1 MYFIIMVGKTE
12 LIVLSF
18 VLMFICCTMSSGA
31 YVMMGGS
38 EEKTIT
44 TTTPAPVVEKYR
56 YVRIIRD
63 KDGGDH
69 WMNLAEVE
77 VFSGGTN
84 VASGKIVTQS
94 SISHPGTFDPPN
106 LVDGNKTNFAHTN
119 NEPVEYFQID
129 LGQDYEIEKV
139 VIHNRADC
147 CQGRLRN
154 AKIQLSK
161 AADMTSPKES
171 RVITTEEAPNAVIT
185 WDVKTN
191 EITPGGYEWGLMDP
205 NVEHTGWSNDIKSY
219 EECAKLAKDRG
230 HLAWGIQTGYHPDI
244 VKAGKSIGGCWT
256 RPNLNNFTRLVPGDI
271 NHVSGCTDPTKL
283 VSKKCI

>member
-1 MYFIIMVGKTE
+1 MSQTAIIGGV
-12 LIVLSF
+12 VL
-18 VLMFICCTMSSGA
+18 LMCSCSSSA
-31 YVMMGGS
+31 MFMMGGG
-38 EEKTIT
+38 EEKT
-44 TTTPAPVVEKYR
+44 TTPKTPTPVVEKYR

-63 KDGGDH
+63 KDGNDH

-84 VASGKIVTQS
+84 VAKGKTVTAS
-94 SISHPGTFDPPN
+94 SKYENSDQFPHAN

-119 NEPVEYFQID
+119 NESVEWFLID
-129 LGQDYEIEKV
+129 LGQDYDIEKV
-139 VIHNRADC
+139 VITNRTDC

-154 AKIQLSK
+154 TKIQLSK
-161 AADMTSPKES
+161 AADMSSPKES
-171 RVITTEEAPNAVIT
+171 RAITTQEAPNAVIT
-185 WDVKTN
+185 WDVKTDK
-191 EITPGGYEWGLMDP
+191 ITPGGYEWGLMDP

-256 RPNLNNFTRLVPGDI
+256 RPNLNNFTQLVPGDI
-271 NHVSGCTDPTKL
+271 NHVSGCADPTKL
-283 VSKKCI
+283 VSKKCV

>member
-63 KDGGDH
+63 KDGDDH
-69 WMNLAEVE
+69 WLNLAEVE

-84 VASGKIVTQS
+84 VASGKTVTAS
-94 SISHPGTFDPPN
+94 SLYASDHPHAN
-106 LVDGNKTNFAHTN
+106 LVDGNKTNFTATN

-154 AKIQLSK
+154 TKIQLSK

>member
-63 KDGGDH
+63 KDGDDH

-84 VASGKIVTQS
+84 VASGKIVTQ
-94 SISHPGTFDPPN
+94 
-106 LVDGNKTNFAHTN
+106 
-119 NEPVEYFQID
+119 
-129 LGQDYEIEKV
+129 
-139 VIHNRADC
+139 
-147 CQGRLRN
+147 
-154 AKIQLSK
+154 
-161 AADMTSPKES
+161 
-171 RVITTEEAPNAVIT
+171 
-185 WDVKTN
+185 
-191 EITPGGYEWGLMDP
+191 
-205 NVEHTGWSNDIKSY
+205 
-219 EECAKLAKDRG
+219 
-230 HLAWGIQTGYHPDI
+230 
-244 VKAGKSIGGCWT
+244 
-256 RPNLNNFTRLVPGDI
+256 
-271 NHVSGCTDPTKL
+271 
-283 VSKKCI
+283 